1 MYTNEQ
7 KKGVFYAVIAFLF
20 WGLVPIYF
28 KQVSNVA
35 PFEVLIHRVIFSVFV
50 LLIMLTIAK
59 QFNLIKPILKTPN
72 SLKYLFISAILVST
86 NWLIFIY
93 AISENKILEA
103 SLGYYINPLISMF
116 FGYIFFKEK
125 LNNNQKFAILIAF
138 IAVLIQLYTI
148 GKLPLISIGLALS
161 FALYA
166 VVRKKVNI
174 ASLPGLFIETL
185 LLFPF
190 ALFYLIYLL
199 ITQSSA
205 IITSDSYTIFMLS
218 LAGIVT
224 VLPLLWFNSA
234 TIRLQISTIGM
245 LQYIGPSVAFAVA
258 ILIYNEPI
266 NSAKLITFALIWFA
280 LGLFSYDSFKNI
292 KTNTQ

>member
-1 MYTNEQ
+1 
-7 KKGVFYAVIAFLF
+7 
-20 WGLVPIYF
+20 
-28 KQVSNVA
+28 
-35 PFEVLIHRVIFSVFV
+35 
-50 LLIMLTIAK
+50 MLTIAK

-266 NSAKLITFALIWFA
+266 NSAKLFTFILIWFA